1 MKRILL
7 AFFTLTYLITAN
19 VQPARADKEAV
30 QKVLK
35 KADRYEKI
43 GMNALEEGI
52 KIQKQFE
59 KYANGIQGALKFAK
73 AVASGDLEGALA
85 AAENVPGLSGEV
97 ANLNANLEGATNLV
111 NEGVSAGA
119 GLVNKANGLVSKANG
134 LIDSPVDALKNA
146 IPSDLSNINDVGQT
160 QKDVDKSYTAEY
172 GSAEDIEV
180 YSAQKEKLDAIQR
193 DNIASLYARA
203 LAARVEITKE
213 KAETP
218 EEIDS
223 ENTRALIAATRNAAT
238 RAAVRLRRIVQLE
251 ASIQEYEST
260 QLSKIFMTTVQ
271 KQEEE

>member
-7 AFFTLTYLITAN
+7 AFFTLTCLIMAN
-19 VQPARADKEAV
+19 VQPAWADKEAV

-52 KIQKQFE
+52 KIKKQFE
-59 KYANGIQGALKFAK
+59 KYANGIQGAVKFAK
-73 AVASGDLEGALA
+73 AAASGDLEGALA
-85 AAENVPGLSGEV
+85 AAENVPGLSEDV
-97 ANLNANLEGATNLV
+97 ANLNTNLEGATNLV
-111 NEGVSAGA
+111 NEGVGA
-119 GLVNKANGLVSKANG
+119 GTNLMNKANGLM
-134 LIDSPVDALKNA
+134 DSPVDSLKNI
-146 IPSDLSNINDVGQT
+146 IPSDLSNINDVEQT

-180 YSAQKEKLDAIQR
+180 YNAQKEKLDAIQR

-223 ENTRALIAATRNAAT
+223 SNTRALIAATRDAAT
-238 RAAVRLRRIVQLE
+238 KAAVRLRRIVQLE
-251 ASIQEYEST
+251 ASIQEYETT